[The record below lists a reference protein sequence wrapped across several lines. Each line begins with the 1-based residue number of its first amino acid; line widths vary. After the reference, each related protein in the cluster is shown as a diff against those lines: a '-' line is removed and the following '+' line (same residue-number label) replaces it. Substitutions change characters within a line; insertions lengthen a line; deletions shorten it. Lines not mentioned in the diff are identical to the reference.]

1 MIDLSKPV
9 DINWELN
16 NICNLMCPQCARNE
30 IKDGVL
36 QWNKSGDGNPTESLN
51 TSEMSL
57 NQFVTCYNN
66 IGNVGLVK
74 FYGQISENVLSKDYL
89 DICEFIVYSGSRVL
103 TSTNG
108 SIRTKKWWREFGK
121 LKNNKVVFCIDGV
134 DTLSHY
140 RINASYDKI
149 IENATSFIEGGGN
162 AEWRMIVFKHNEH
175 EISRAQETAKK
186 LGFNSFTLLYSQ
198 RSDTTEFTYKGEEY
212 KIEPSSHSKLNV
224 SVGEIVCKF
233 QEYNS
238 IYVSH
243 TGRVWPCCYLP
254 EQKSSLGEQQFYDDY
269 YYDKSNN
276 LLDRSLKEIMEDIFY
291 EALQLSWESPSNCLS
306 QCTNM
311 CSYKPGFEKSN
322 SYRETIW

>member
-1 MIDLSKPV
+1 
-9 DINWELN
+9 
-16 NICNLMCPQCARNE
+16 MCPQCARNE

-51 TSEMSL
+51 TSDMSL

-186 LGFNSFTLLYSQ
+186 LGFNY
-198 RSDTTEFTYKGEEY
+198 
-212 KIEPSSHSKLNV
+212 
-224 SVGEIVCKF
+224 
-233 QEYNS
+233 
-238 IYVSH
+238 
-243 TGRVWPCCYLP
+243 
-254 EQKSSLGEQQFYDDY
+254 
-269 YYDKSNN
+269 
-276 LLDRSLKEIMEDIFY
+276 
-291 EALQLSWESPSNCLS
+291 
-306 QCTNM
+306 
-311 CSYKPGFEKSN
+311 
-322 SYRETIW
+322 